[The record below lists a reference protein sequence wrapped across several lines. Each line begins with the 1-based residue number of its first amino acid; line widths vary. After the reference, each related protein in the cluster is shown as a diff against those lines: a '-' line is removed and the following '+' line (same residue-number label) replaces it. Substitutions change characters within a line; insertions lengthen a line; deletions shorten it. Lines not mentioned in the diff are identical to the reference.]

1 MNCLFASGTNLTIL
15 TTVLEMEKQ
24 SISWNKDINLTIKT
38 DGTSRNLD
46 IFTNNMEDGLIQNYC
61 TSIKIIQ
68 DSQILT
74 YGPNSSLEFPNA
86 KLINDSTYENIL
98 KDYKLLY

>member
-1 MNCLFASGTNLTIL
+1 
-15 TTVLEMEKQ
+15 MEQRHK
-24 SISWNKDINLTIKT
+24 SNHGT

-46 IFTNNMEDGLIQNYC
+46 IITNNMEDGLIPNNC

-68 DSQILT
+68 DGQILA